1 MLLLNIGL
9 IMKLKTQILGCFNFT
24 PDSFSDG
31 GQFFT
36 VEKAIKQT
44 EYLIDSGADIIDVG
58 AESGKPRYIYQ
69 GNETLITQKEE
80 WNRLKTILPQI
91 IEIAHNRNVKVS
103 LDTRNAKTA
112 EKGLALNVDFI
123 NDVSGISDSNM
134 IPVLLNS
141 SAKVIISHN
150 LGIPLTIGNFIPKG
164 VNPITEIKRWLKDKT
179 TTLIDAGI
187 NKNRIIVDPG
197 IGIGKNAIQSLYIMK
212 NIGKLKELK
221 YPICLGHSRK
231 SCFMQFD
238 PEDKVRDNP
247 TVIASSALFYK
258 NIDFFRVH
266 NAQIHSK
273 AFKIIK
279 TMLGTTLKDVYD
291 SL

>member
-1 MLLLNIGL
+1 
-9 IMKLKTQILGCFNFT
+9 MKFKTQILGCFNFT

-44 EYLIDSGADIIDVG
+44 EHLINSGADIIDVG

-69 GNETLITQKEE
+69 GDETLITQEEE

-91 IEIAHNRNVKVS
+91 VELAHSRNVKVS

-123 NDVSGISDSNM
+123 NDATGISDSNM

-141 SAKVIISHN
+141 SAKIIISHN
-150 LGIPLTIGNFIPKG
+150 LGVPLILGQFIPKG
-164 VNPITEIKRWLKDKT
+164 VNPITEIKQWLKDKT
-179 TTLIDAGI
+179 TMLINAGI
-187 NKNRIIVDPG
+187 NRDRLIVDPG
-197 IGIGKNAIQSLYIMK
+197 IGCGKNATQSLYIMK
-212 NIGKLKELK
+212 NIDKLKELK

-231 SCFMQFD
+231 SCLMQFD
-238 PEDKVRDNP
+238 PEDKIRDNP

-266 NAQIHSK
+266 NAEIHSK
-273 AFKIIK
+273 AFKVIK
-279 TMLGTTLKDVYD
+279 TMFQITLKDVYD